1 MDALFGDI
9 LGIMRQVQRKEYTD
23 RLDSYR
29 GKHIIKVIT
38 GARRCGKSTLLKMYS
53 EKLRTEGI
61 DESRIVFI
69 NLEDYDN
76 VDLLDPAK
84 LHGHIRQRKAETGMT
99 YVFLDEIQN
108 VDSFQKVVDSLFLDE
123 SLDIYMTGSNAYFL
137 SGELA
142 TLLSGR
148 YVTIDMLPLSLR
160 EFIEINSD
168 SGEHSRAEW
177 YRRYVQV
184 GSFPYASAFSGDL
197 CAVHEYLR
205 GVYNT
210 IVLKDVVARYRITDT
225 KTLESI
231 ARFLFDNI
239 GSPLSSKRIA
249 DTLTSSGR
257 RIDPKTV
264 EKYISALQ
272 ESFILYEAK
281 RYDVKG
287 KQYLKLMEKY
297 YLVDIG
303 LMGMLLGQR
312 SMDVGHVLEN
322 IVYLELLRRRYDVYV
337 GKLDDNEIDFVA
349 QNNDGNS
356 YFQVAASVRDA
367 GTLERELKPLRGIK
381 DSYPKVL
388 LTLDED
394 PVSDYDGIKRM
405 CVLDWL
411 LG

>member
-1 MDALFGDI
+1 M
-9 LGIMRQVQRKEYTD
+9 
-23 RLDSYR
+23 
-29 GKHIIKVIT
+29 
-38 GARRCGKSTLLKMYS
+38 
-53 EKLRTEGI
+53 
-61 DESRIVFI
+61 
-69 NLEDYDN
+69 
-76 VDLLDPAK
+76 
-84 LHGHIRQRKAETGMT
+84 
-99 YVFLDEIQN
+99 
-108 VDSFQKVVDSLFLDE
+108 
-123 SLDIYMTGSNAYFL
+123 
-137 SGELA
+137 
-142 TLLSGR
+142 
-148 YVTIDMLPLSLR
+148 
-160 EFIEINSD
+160 
-168 SGEHSRAEW
+168 
-177 YRRYVQV
+177 
-184 GSFPYASAFSGDL
+184 
-197 CAVHEYLR
+197 
-205 GVYNT
+205 
-210 IVLKDVVARYRITDT
+210 
-225 KTLESI
+225 
-231 ARFLFDNI
+231 
-239 GSPLSSKRIA
+239 
-249 DTLTSSGR
+249 
-257 RIDPKTV
+257 

-303 LMGMLLGQR
+303 LRGMLLGQR

-411 LG
+411 LGY

>member
-231 ARFLFDNI
+231 ARFLLDNI

-264 EKYISALQ
+264 EKYIDLLEKCFIVFRLQAFSRNLRNELKKSRKIFFYDNGVRNAVVQNFAPLALRADTGALWENFFISERLKANHYAGRYAKSYFWRTKSQQ
-272 ESFILYEAK
+272 EIDYVEECDGTFRAFELKWNPKRNTAAIPAAFTQAYPVSEAVVVTP
-281 RYDVKG
+281 D
-287 KQYLKLMEKY
+287 
-297 YLVDIG
+297 
-303 LMGMLLGQR
+303 
-312 SMDVGHVLEN
+312 N
-322 IVYLELLRRRYDVYV
+322 YLEYL
-337 GKLDDNEIDFVA
+337 
-349 QNNDGNS
+349 
-356 YFQVAASVRDA
+356 
-367 GTLERELKPLRGIK
+367 
-381 DSYPKVL
+381 
-388 LTLDED
+388 
-394 PVSDYDGIKRM
+394 
-405 CVLDWL
+405 
-411 LG
+411 

>member
-148 YVTIDMLPLSLR
+148 YVTIDMLPLSLLVVFLTMR
-160 EFIEINSD
+160 ASLQNPASD
-168 SGEHSRAEW
+168 TEAGFFFHHLPEQAGKS
-177 YRRYVQV
+177 VI
-184 GSFPYASAFSGDL
+184 F
-197 CAVHEYLR
+197 VHFC
-205 GVYNT
+205 
-210 IVLKDVVARYRITDT
+210 I
-225 KTLESI
+225 
-231 ARFLFDNI
+231 
-239 GSPLSSKRIA
+239 
-249 DTLTSSGR
+249 
-257 RIDPKTV
+257 
-264 EKYISALQ
+264 
-272 ESFILYEAK
+272 
-281 RYDVKG
+281 
-287 KQYLKLMEKY
+287 
-297 YLVDIG
+297 
-303 LMGMLLGQR
+303 
-312 SMDVGHVLEN
+312 
-322 IVYLELLRRRYDVYV
+322 
-337 GKLDDNEIDFVA
+337 
-349 QNNDGNS
+349 
-356 YFQVAASVRDA
+356 
-367 GTLERELKPLRGIK
+367 
-381 DSYPKVL
+381 
-388 LTLDED
+388 
-394 PVSDYDGIKRM
+394 
-405 CVLDWL
+405 
-411 LG
+411 

>member
-264 EKYISALQ
+264 EKY
-272 ESFILYEAK
+272 
-281 RYDVKG
+281 
-287 KQYLKLMEKY
+287 

-303 LMGMLLGQR
+303 LRGMLLGQR

>member
-1 MDALFGDI
+1 M
-9 LGIMRQVQRKEYTD
+9 
-23 RLDSYR
+23 
-29 GKHIIKVIT
+29 
-38 GARRCGKSTLLKMYS
+38 
-53 EKLRTEGI
+53 
-61 DESRIVFI
+61 
-69 NLEDYDN
+69 
-76 VDLLDPAK
+76 
-84 LHGHIRQRKAETGMT
+84 
-99 YVFLDEIQN
+99 
-108 VDSFQKVVDSLFLDE
+108 
-123 SLDIYMTGSNAYFL
+123 
-137 SGELA
+137 
-142 TLLSGR
+142 
-148 YVTIDMLPLSLR
+148 
-160 EFIEINSD
+160 
-168 SGEHSRAEW
+168 
-177 YRRYVQV
+177 
-184 GSFPYASAFSGDL
+184 
-197 CAVHEYLR
+197 
-205 GVYNT
+205 YNT

-264 EKYISALQ
+264 EKY
-272 ESFILYEAK
+272 
-281 RYDVKG
+281 
-287 KQYLKLMEKY
+287 

-303 LMGMLLGQR
+303 LRGMLLGQR

-367 GTLERELKPLRGIK
+367 GILERELKPLRGIK

-394 PVSDYDGIKRM
+394 PVPDYDGIKRM